1 MNKEDVIKDSGYEL
15 FLKLVSEKKK
25 LVSEK
30 LILDK
35 KDNHK
40 YPIENVPFN
49 IPRNWYWCY
58 LSDISLI
65 QEGPGI
71 RKHQYQD
78 EGIQFLTVTN
88 ILEDAIDLEKS
99 KKYISLS
106 EYEKTYKHFT
116 INKGDIVT
124 ACSGGSWGK
133 SAMFELDDKLILNTS
148 TLRLRFYNDLGDN
161 RYLYYLTKTSYF
173 KDSLSSYVTGQQP
186 NYGYSHYS
194 KIPIP
199 LPPLPEQQRIVSIL
213 DECFAA
219 IEKAKTNAE
228 QNLKNA
234 KELFESYL
242 QGVFEKKGDGWE
254 EKRIDEICK
263 LINGRAYK
271 KEELLSKGKY
281 RVLRVGNFFTS
292 DHWYYSDLEL
302 DEDKYCD
309 KEDLLYAWSAS
320 FGPRIWKE
328 EKVIYHYHI
337 WKVIPDENLVTR
349 DFLFT
354 LFEWDKE
361 KIKAAQGTGTTMIHV
376 SKGSMENRT
385 VPIPPLKEQQTIVR
399 QLDALRAETQKLE
412 AVYQKKIADLE
423 ELKKSILQ
431 KAFAGELK
439 TEKAL
444 AV

>member
-1 MNKEDVIKDSGYEL
+1 MKNWVRKKIAEISTVFEDGDWIESKDQSTDGIRLIQTGNVGNGIFKDRGEKARYISEATFKRL
-15 FLKLVSEKKK
+15 RCTEIFEGDCLVSRLPDPVGRACILPDTGEKMITAVDCTIIRFDNKQIIPNWFLYYSLSNEYQNEIQK
-25 LVSEK
+25 QVTGATRQRISRKNLGLVS
-30 LILDK
+30 
-35 KDNHK
+35 
-40 YPIENVPFN
+40 VP
-49 IPRNWYWCY
+49 
-58 LSDISLI
+58 
-65 QEGPGI
+65 
-71 RKHQYQD
+71 
-78 EGIQFLTVTN
+78 V
-88 ILEDAIDLEKS
+88 A
-99 KKYISLS
+99 
-106 EYEKTYKHFT
+106 
-116 INKGDIVT
+116 
-124 ACSGGSWGK
+124 
-133 SAMFELDDKLILNTS
+133 
-148 TLRLRFYNDLGDN
+148 
-161 RYLYYLTKTSYF
+161 
-173 KDSLSSYVTGQQP
+173 
-186 NYGYSHYS
+186 
-194 KIPIP
+194 
-199 LPPLPEQQRIVSIL
+199 PLPEQQRIVSIL

>member
-1 MNKEDVIKDSGYEL
+1 MKQGWEI
-15 FLKLVSEKKK
+15 KK
-25 LVSEK
+25 LEEVCEVIAGQSPEGKYYNSEENGMPFYQG
-30 LILDK
+30 K
-35 KDNHK
+35 K
-40 YPIENVPFN
+40 EF
-49 IPRNWYWCY
+49 
-58 LSDISLI
+58 
-65 QEGPGI
+65 
-71 RKHQYQD
+71 
-78 EGIQFLTVTN
+78 T
-88 ILEDAIDLEKS
+88 
-99 KKYISLS
+99 KKYIGEPTTWTTKITKEAEAGDILMSVRAPVGPVNFATQKICIGRGLAAIRAGKNIDKEFLFNYLIKHES
-106 EYEKTYKHFT
+106 EIEGNAGAVFNS
-116 INKGDIVT
+116 INKTQI
-124 ACSGGSWGK
+124 
-133 SAMFELDDKLILNTS
+133 ENLE
-148 TLRLRFYNDLGDN
+148 
-161 RYLYYLTKTSYF
+161 
-173 KDSLSSYVTGQQP
+173 
-186 NYGYSHYS
+186 
-194 KIPIP
+194 IPV
-199 LPPLPEQQRIVSIL
+199 PPLPEQQHIVSIL
-213 DECFAA
+213 DKCFTA
-219 IEKAKTNAE
+219 IDTAKANAE

-242 QGVFEKKGDGWE
+242 QGVFDPSTRSGQGKKGYGWE
-254 EKRIDEICK
+254 EKRIVEICK

-376 SKGSMENRT
+376 SKGSMENRI
-385 VPIPPLKEQQTIVR
+385 VPVPPLKEQQTIVR

-431 KAFAGELK
+431 KAFAGELRGDERAELK
-439 TEKAL
+439 TEKSRRDAKIIKKMITE
-444 AV
+444 